1 MKLPFK
7 TTNFKLTESV
17 ASFLS
22 QRMEKMEELIEK
34 IGGVLTGWIEIGRIT
49 RHHKKGEVYRAEA
62 QVKLKQQSIR
72 AEGVSN
78 TIFGAITEMKERLK
92 RELSKYKTKTRSLR

>member
-17 ASFLS
+17 ANFLS
-22 QRMEKMEELIEK
+22 QRMENMERLLEK
-34 IGGVLTGWIEIGRIT
+34 IGGMMSGWIEIGRTT

-62 QVKLKQQSIR
+62 QIKLKKQSIR
-72 AEGVSN
+72 AEGTSS

-92 RELSKYKTKTRSLR
+92 RELSKYKTRTSR

>member
-7 TTNFKLTESV
+7 TTNFKITESV
-17 ASFLS
+17 ANFLS
-22 QRMEKMEELIEK
+22 QRMANVEALIEK
-34 IGGVLTGWIEIGRIT
+34 VGGVLGGWIEIGRTT

-62 QVKLKQQSIR
+62 QIRLKRQSIR

-78 TIFGAITEMKERLK
+78 TIFGAIVEMKERLK
-92 RELSKYKTKTRSLR
+92 RELSKYKTKPRSPR